1 MPKDNATLTTVGY
14 GDVYPITLGG
24 KIFSSIIILIGIG
37 IIAIP
42 TGLIASSINQN
53 IKSQQ
58 NTMQFKSNVN
68 LIMASLFQ
76 QIRSCVTSELR
87 DSLKQ
92 VIDGELISLSERLE
106 ELEPK
111 ERVKL
116 LIKLLPYI
124 MPKVQTVSHS
134 QDEPLQW
141 TKF

>member
-37 IIAIP
+37 IIPIP

>member
-1 MPKDNATLTTVGY
+1 MDRVKT
-14 GDVYPITLGG
+14 GG
-24 KIFSSIIILIGIG
+24 RTKGT
-37 IIAIP
+37 P
-42 TGLIASSINQN
+42 N
-53 IKSQQ
+53 K
-58 NTMQFKSNVN
+58 
-68 LIMASLFQ
+68 
-76 QIRSCVTSELR
+76 VTSELR

-111 ERVKL
+111 ERVEL

-124 MPKVQTVSHS
+124 MPKVQTVSHT